1 MMVVSTASFSC
12 AAPNNTQLQYIY
24 IVTQF
29 TIIVYCLTATT
40 SGHGTGN
47 EASIHN

>member
-12 AAPNNTQLQYIY
+12 AAPNNTQLQYIS

-29 TIIVYCLTATT
+29 TIVYCLTATT